1 VPRDHLDLKGCIIRN
16 ADKRAAVIAEVPHL
30 RRFALSLLRH
40 SDLADDL
47 VQDCVS
53 RALAKLDLFREGTNM
68 RAWLFAILHNLYVQ
82 QLRDRRREAGDHT
95 APTEDDIRHAAA
107 PDQESGL
114 TVRDLSR
121 ALDALEDEHRQV
133 ILMIGVGELSYKQAA
148 EVLGVPI
155 GTVMSRLARGRAR
168 LRSVMAEQA
177 KPTLRRVK

>member
-1 VPRDHLDLKGCIIRN
+1 FPTLKT
-16 ADKRAAVIAEVPHL
+16 
-30 RRFALSLLRH
+30 H
-40 SDLADDL
+40 S
-47 VQDCVS
+47 VQH
-53 RALAKLDLFREGTNM
+53 GG
-68 RAWLFAILHNLYVQ
+68 
-82 QLRDRRREAGDHT
+82 DRRGGGGDHP